1 MKTKKIEKEITY
13 KGYKGCII
21 LTWYGEFLH
30 WRSAYVFIPKNNKFH
45 GKHYSECDDL
55 DVHGGVT
62 FSEIGKIFK
71 TKIEDDLEL
80 PDDAWVLG
88 IGFNRVLGEWDIKDV
103 KKELKRF
110 INVVIKAG
118 G

>member
-1 MKTKKIEKEITY
+1 MHNTNLVWRVFALAFCLCVHTK
-13 KGYKGCII
+13 
-21 LTWYGEFLH
+21 
-30 WRSAYVFIPKNNKFH
+30 
-45 GKHYSECDDL
+45 KHYSECEDL

-88 IGFNRVLGEWDIKDV
+88 IDFNSVLGEWDIKDV
-103 KKELKRF
+103 EKELKRF
-110 INVVIKAG
+110 INEVIKANK
-118 G
+118 